1 MQDMQG
7 ICECYAERQMFC
19 RMPHAREY
27 SKGVWVESCVS
38 MLGLAEMLQRYAV
51 KNKGVGDFAECDEER
66 HAEIEMSM

>member
-1 MQDMQG
+1 
-7 ICECYAERQMFC
+7 
-19 RMPHAREY
+19 
-27 SKGVWVESCVS
+27 